1 MLVAVFPR
9 VTSLGFVREGEYAAV
24 DSFANRLL
32 TAQNIA
38 EQLIREFSPAA
49 ETEAAQQSFLLRK
62 GNFVGVRWQS
72 GDWCVEWLHTEDEV
86 TLSHAGVEVSRRTF
100 ASQPAESRLCPTSST
115 PALGDRRAA

>member
-1 MLVAVFPR
+1 M
-9 VTSLGFVREGEYAAV
+9 

-38 EQLIREFSPAA
+38 EKLIREYSSAA

-72 GDWCVEWLHTEDEV
+72 GDWCVEWLHAEDEV
-86 TLSHAGVEVSRRTF
+86 TVSHAGVEVSRRTL
-100 ASQPAESRLCPTSST
+100 ASQPAEFSLRLTS
-115 PALGDRRAA
+115 PPPVAGDRRAA